1 MTLAGRRVL
10 VTRPRELAQALA
22 ALIREAGGE
31 PLLFPAIE
39 IRDAADPAPARA
51 LLARL
56 REFDL
61 AVFVSPSAV
70 RKAMELA
77 EGRAQPVGPARPAGR
92 AQTAPQPWPAGL
104 RVAAIGA
111 GTRRELELRGFR
123 NVIAPTG
130 QEDSDGL
137 LALPELAGVRRVAIF
152 RGEGG
157 REVLGEALVAR
168 GARVEYAECY
178 RRARPAAAAAPV
190 GRIDAICVSSGEAL
204 RNLVALLGRER
215 VEQATLFVPHA
226 RVAGIARELG
236 LREPVL
242 AGPRDAQM
250 LAALVAYFGDA
261 K

>member
-1 MTLAGRRVL
+1 LSVALAGRRIL
-10 VTRPRELAQALA
+10 VTRPRELAQELA
-22 ALIREAGGE
+22 TLIRAAGGE
-31 PLLFPAIE
+31 PLLYPALE

-77 EGRAQPVGPARPAGR
+77 EGRAQPVGPAGPAE
-92 AQTAPQPWPAGL
+92 QVWPAGL

-111 GTRRELELRGFR
+111 GTRRELEQRGFR
-123 NVIAPTG
+123 DVIAPAG
-130 QEDSDGL
+130 QEDSEAL
-137 LALPELAGVRRVAIF
+137 LALPELAGARRVAIF

-157 REVLGEALVAR
+157 REVLGDALAAR
-168 GARVEYAECY
+168 GARVEYAACY
-178 RRARPAAAAAPV
+178 RRARPAAAAAPA

-215 VEQATLFVPHA
+215 VGQASLFVPNA

-242 AGPRDAQM
+242 AGPGDAQM

>member
-1 MTLAGRRVL
+1 VTLAGRRIL
-10 VTRPRELAQALA
+10 VTRPRELAQELA

-31 PLLFPAIE
+31 PLLYPALE

-51 LLARL
+51 VLARL
-56 REFDL
+56 RDFDL

-77 EGRAQPVGPARPAGR
+77 EGRAQPVGPARPAE
-92 AQTAPQPWPAGL
+92 QVWPAGL

-111 GTRRELELRGFR
+111 GTRRELERRGFR
-123 NVIAPTG
+123 DVIAPAG
-130 QEDSDGL
+130 QEDSEAL
-137 LALPELAGVRRVAIF
+137 LALPALAGVRQVAIF

-157 REVLGEALVAR
+157 RELLGDTLAAR

-178 RRARPAAAAAPV
+178 RRVRPAAAAAPT

-215 VEQATLFVPHA
+215 VEQANLFVPNA
-226 RVAGIARELG
+226 RVAGIAREIG

-242 AGPRDAQM
+242 AGPGDAPM